1 MSDHGVFISLE
12 GPDGAGKTTQ
22 LHRLAEKARTLGL
35 PVTCTREPGGTPVGD
50 SVREILLNPNFKE
63 MIPLAEAFLY
73 AAARAQLFHQV
84 IRPALAQGGLVLCD
98 RFIDSSLAYQAYGG
112 SVDIDFVLDI
122 NLKAIEG
129 HLPDR
134 TFILDLPPES
144 GLARRSISVADRVEQ
159 KSLEF
164 HNRVR
169 AGFLAISLRFPDRV
183 VVVDAT
189 LSEDEVFSTIWHNVE
204 GLMGHNG

>member
-1 MSDHGVFISLE
+1 
-12 GPDGAGKTTQ
+12 
-22 LHRLAEKARTLGL
+22 
-35 PVTCTREPGGTPVGD
+35 
-50 SVREILLNPNFKE
+50 

-84 IRPALAQGGLVLCD
+84 IGPALGQGGLVLCD

-122 NLKAIEG
+122 NLKAIQG

-144 GLARRSISVADRVEQ
+144 GLARRGISVADRVEQ

-164 HNRVR
+164 HKRVR

-183 VVVDAT
+183 VVVDAS

-204 GLMGHNG
+204 GLLGHNRLAF